1 MIKLYNTEKSTFKI
15 LKRKFDESKV
25 EYKVFRLNPKFSM
38 NKSFVSID
46 GEAMIYERALY
57 WLQEMEIKSMMF
69 ENFSEVIYDYF
80 IYNTLPKM

>member
-38 NKSFVSID
+38 NKSFVSVD

-57 WLQEMEIKSMMF
+57 WLQGIEVKSMMF
-69 ENFSEVIYDYF
+69 EN
-80 IYNTLPKM
+80 

>member
-25 EYKVFRLNPKFSM
+25 EYKVFRLNPKFFM

-46 GEAMIYERALY
+46 DEAMIYERALY
-57 WLQEMEIKSMMF
+57 WLQDMDVKFMMID
-69 ENFSEVIYDYF
+69 N
-80 IYNTLPKM
+80 